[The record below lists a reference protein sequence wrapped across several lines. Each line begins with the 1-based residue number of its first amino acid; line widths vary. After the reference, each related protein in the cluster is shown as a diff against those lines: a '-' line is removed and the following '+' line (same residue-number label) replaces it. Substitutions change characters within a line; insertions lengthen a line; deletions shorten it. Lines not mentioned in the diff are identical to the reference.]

1 MPTLRDRFAAARAG
15 WKSGRSV
22 PPVRRSQS
30 APQWTVSN
38 LRPRR
43 KRAITGAG
51 RGGGSGA
58 PPPAQ
63 PQSRAQTIFQAI
75 TALTAVAALLFT
87 ARSLDLTAEATKA
100 TRDQVNLA
108 AQGQVAE
115 RFSQAI
121 DQLGQAG
128 PDKLSIRLGGIYS
141 LEQLMFDAP
150 DREPTV
156 IEVLCAFVRTNAHKP
171 DKKIEPSELTPAPE
185 DVRAAI
191 TVLAR
196 RPNPDQARNRL
207 LDFSGT
213 QLSLPRIS
221 LPNAH
226 LAKADLE
233 VANLSGAN
241 LYGAD
246 LSSANLSSANLRGAN
261 LSSANLYGVN
271 LSGADLSGADLGVA
285 DLHRA
290 DLHSANLSRTY
301 LYGAD
306 LTDADLRNADL
317 TLAFLG
323 AANLTDADL
332 RNANL
337 TRAFLSSADLG
348 NADLRGVD
356 LTGAELRGTNL
367 SSVRNLTSEM
377 VRCTYVNDETQL
389 PPGVTRPVEVPP
401 GKPLPC

>member
-246 LSSANLSSANLRGAN
+246 LSSANLSSANL
-261 LSSANLYGVN
+261 SSANLYGVN